1 MATLSATSESLSG
14 AMLWYI
20 STRMVSITMSS
31 SGTASP
37 SCGRVGVWLF
47 PAVLKVG
54 LELGTPVTQKVH
66 GMTALEAAK
75 GAQRVHW

>member
-1 MATLSATSESLSG
+1 
-14 AMLWYI
+14 
-20 STRMVSITMSS
+20 MSS
-31 SGTASP
+31 SGTVSP

-54 LELGTPVTQKVH
+54 LELGAPVTQKVH
-66 GMTALEAAK
+66 GTKALEAAR